1 MNRIR
6 NFIALLRQ
14 QLWVIPMLMCV
25 FALLL
30 AYALVVAAPLSALTV
45 ADQEVRW
52 LFGGDA
58 ATARGLLS
66 SLLTGHMTMTSL
78 VVSMTFIIL
87 PLAANQL
94 GPRLVTNFLADR
106 LLQAALGLF
115 IGTIL
120 YLLVVLGSLDE
131 ARGSTGVPR
140 LAVTV
145 GGGLTVLCLFALLFY
160 VDKVARWIIADN
172 IVEEVSGHLRASI
185 HEMLPEGAGGIEAD
199 RRMIALGKSGYIQ
212 TIDYEELVSVACR
225 NGAVFQINVR
235 AGHYVLKH
243 GEHVVI
249 RADPPLDEAEVDA
262 VRAAFVIGAERSP
275 AQDLEYHVRQLVEIG
290 LRALSTGINDP
301 FTAIAVIRHLG
312 GALEEV
318 FRRSGQPTELRDGTG
333 AVRVVAAR
341 PDIGAFTDAA
351 FDGIRQAGGDIPA
364 VLIGI
369 ADVLGQLAPVLG
381 TASYR
386 EAVLRQLG
394 KVEETARAAGFV
406 PGDEAAILERIERAR
421 AAVNHRSGG
430 CRVRHSGVGT
440 GGAPDTSQ

>member
-1 MNRIR
+1 MNRVR
-6 NFIALLRQ
+6 NFLLLLRQ
-14 QLWVIPMLMCV
+14 KLWVVPMLMCV
-25 FALLL
+25 LALLL
-30 AYALVVAAPLSALTV
+30 AYSLVTAAPLLASTV
-45 ADQEVRW
+45 ADRGFRW

-78 VVSMTFIIL
+78 VISMTFVIL

-106 LLQAALGLF
+106 WLQVALGLF

-145 GGGLTVLCLFALLFY
+145 GGILTVLCLFALLFY

-172 IVEEVSGHLRASI
+172 IVEEVSEHLRTNI
-185 HEMLPEGAGGIEAD
+185 DEMLPEGRGTVGCD
-199 RRMIALGKSGYIQ
+199 HRTIALGKSGYIQ
-212 TIDYEELVSVACR
+212 TIDYEVLVSVAHR
-225 NGAVFQINVR
+225 NGAVLQVNVR
-235 AGHYVLKH
+235 AGHFVLAH
-243 GEHVVI
+243 GDHVVI
-249 RADPPLDEAEVDA
+249 HAGPPLAEAEVEA
-262 VRAAFVIGAERSP
+262 IRAAFVIGAERSP

-312 GALEEV
+312 AALEEV
-318 FRRSGQPTELRDGTG
+318 FRRSGQPAELRDESG
-333 AVRVVAAR
+333 AVRVVADR
-341 PDIGAFTDAA
+341 SDIDGLTDAA
-351 FDGIRQAGGDIPA
+351 FDAIRHADGSTPA
-364 VLIGI
+364 VLISI
-369 ADVLGQLAPVLG
+369 ADVLGQLAPVVG
-381 TASYR
+381 TAPHR

-394 KVEETARAAGFV
+394 KVEETARTAGFA
-406 PGDEAAILERIERAR
+406 PSDEAATLERIERAR
-421 AAVNHRSGG
+421 AAIGG
-430 CRVRHSGVGT
+430 RH
-440 GGAPDTSQ
+440 

>member
-6 NFIALLRQ
+6 NFLVLLRQ
-14 QLWVIPMLMCV
+14 QLWVVPMLMCV
-25 FALLL
+25 LALLL
-30 AYALVVAAPLSALTV
+30 AYALTIAAPVLAPGTV
-45 ADQEVRW
+45 EGGSGW
-52 LFGGDA
+52 LFSGDA

-94 GPRLVTNFLADR
+94 GPRLVTNLLADQ
-106 LLQAALGLF
+106 LLQVALGLF

-172 IVEEVSGHLRASI
+172 IVEEVSGHLRTSI
-185 HEMLPEGAGGIEAD
+185 HEMLPEGAGKVGSD
-199 RRMIALGKSGYIQ
+199 HGTIALGKSGYIQ
-212 TIDYEELVSVACR
+212 TIDYEELVSVARR
-225 NGAVFQINVR
+225 NGAVFKVSVR

-243 GEHVVI
+243 GEHVVV
-249 RADPPLDEAEVDA
+249 RADPPLDEAEIEA

-275 AQDLEYHVRQLVEIG
+275 AQDLEYHVRQLIEIG

-301 FTAIAVIRHLG
+301 FTAIAVIGHLG

-318 FRRSGQPTELRDGTG
+318 FRRSGQPPELRDGTG

-341 PDIGAFTDAA
+341 PDIDTLTDAA
-351 FDGIRQAGGDIPA
+351 FDAIRQAGRAVPA
-364 VLIGI
+364 VLISI

-381 TASYR
+381 TVSYR
-386 EAVLRQLG
+386 EAVLRQLD
-394 KVEETARAAGFV
+394 KVEETARAAGFA
-406 PGDEAAILERIERAR
+406 PSDEAATLERIERAR
-421 AAVNHRSGG
+421 AAISRL
-430 CRVRHSGVGT
+430 
-440 GGAPDTSQ
+440 